1 LIFFVRQNLTWKLPE
16 NLHVAPPE
24 CGESEFSI
32 KSTRMGVV
40 FIANLKI
47 QFKVDMWLQWCAL
60 RDFGQTTVAEQR
72 LAAGALQQQ

>member
-1 LIFFVRQNLTWKLPE
+1 
-16 NLHVAPPE
+16 
-24 CGESEFSI
+24 
-32 KSTRMGVV
+32 MGVV